1 MRAIARRLRL
11 PLLTALAAALPGCGG
26 SLKYVLV
33 QGYSQLDMLAHSE
46 PIADVLA
53 RDTLDAETRR
63 KLTLVVQARDFA
75 RDTLGLTVGDSFQ
88 LFHDTAGK
96 PVAYNLSA
104 SRQDRFEPYAW
115 TFPIVGRIDYLG
127 FFSQADAEAAAA
139 DLQRRGYDTFT
150 YAVNAYSTLGWF
162 PDPLQSTLLN
172 EWDGELAETVIHE
185 LAHNTVYVSGN
196 STFNESLATFIG
208 QTGVELFFAQ
218 QGAAGETTIAAL
230 RTRHA
235 DATLLNAWLIG
246 LYDDLSAYYARD
258 PGQQACR
265 RPSREAGSAAA
276 EKIAGREAVFQAA
289 RDRFVRDVQPRLAEP
304 DRYAGWARIPT
315 SNAFVLA
322 NRRYNLDLDVFAAV
336 YAGTGGDFA
345 AFLDVLWAAAASD
358 DPFAYLQNVAP
369 PAPAQP
375 AAPRSP

>member
-1 MRAIARRLRL
+1 MCAIARRLRL
-11 PLLTALAAALPGCGG
+11 PLLTALAAALSGCGG

-75 RDTLGLTVGDSFQ
+75 RDTLGLSVGDSFQ
-88 LFHDTAGK
+88 LFHDTGGK

-127 FFSQADAEAAAA
+127 FFSQADAEAVAA
-139 DLQRRGYDTFT
+139 DLRQRGYDTFT
-150 YAVNAYSTLGWF
+150 YPVNAYSTLGWF
-162 PDPLQSTLLN
+162 PDPVQSTLLN

-218 QGAAGETTIAAL
+218 QGAAGQATIVTL
-230 RTRHA
+230 RRRHA
-235 DATLLNAWLIG
+235 DGVLLNAWLIG

-258 PGQQACR
+258 LPA
-265 RPSREAGSAAA
+265 E

-315 SNAFVLA
+315 NNAFVLA

-336 YAGTGGDFA
+336 YAGTGADYA

-358 DPFAYLQNVAP
+358 DPFAYLRSH
-369 PAPAQP
+369 AQP
-375 AAPRSP
+375 AAAKPATPQSP